1 MATGQVSA
9 FNVLVGYGD
18 LFWAPY
24 GTELPDFTA
33 TTVTVGG
40 GTARAPVRLQD
51 YFVDETA
58 TTGGEALGWKYVGA
72 TQDGVEL
79 NYTPDYGEVEVDQV
93 KDAIILFNQMVS
105 ATMST
110 NLAEATL
117 ENLLFAWGVADDY
130 LKKTASGDVKS
141 FSIGVPG
148 EDPVERAL
156 VVISKADP
164 YTLTA
169 TDVQSLGPYDGVG
182 LEGDKLARQRLY
194 HARRVV
200 SFEGSSLAMR
210 RTENVSYPVQ
220 FRLLPDPQFRDAEY
234 GVIIDRAAESNTPN
248 PQATEVF
255 TTNQQGV

>member
-1 MATGQVSA
+1 MANGQVSA

-24 GTELPDFTA
+24 GTELPDFEA
-33 TTVTVGG
+33 TEVTVGG
-40 GTARAPVRLQD
+40 TTRDPVRLQD
-51 YFVDETA
+51 YFVDETV
-58 TTGGEALGWKYVGA
+58 TTGGEALGWQYVGA

-117 ENLLFAWGVADDY
+117 ENLLFAWGVADEY

-169 TDVQSLGPYDGVG
+169 TDVEVAGPYEG
-182 LEGDKLARQRLY
+182 LGAEGDKLQRQRLY

-200 SFEGSSLAMR
+200 SFEGSSLALR
-210 RTENVSYPVQ
+210 RTENTAYPVQ

-234 GVIIDRAAESNTPN
+234 GVIIDRAAESATPN

-255 TTNQQGV
+255 TTNEQGV